1 MICCCDA
8 GYLACTG
15 YSDAL
20 ADGDNTWV
28 LELHLDEKYNNEN
41 TFEWKLTY
49 DKKTAERRTLQ
60 KRSKWRAWAEV
71 EKWRRENLSKLAGEA
86 MQITNLDR
94 TKVRRQRAEVR
105 EVSNKGHGNQGA
117 CLEECG

>member
-1 MICCCDA
+1 MATIH
-8 GYLACTG
+8 G
-15 YSDAL
+15 
-20 ADGDNTWV
+20 WV
-28 LELHLDEKYNNEN
+28 LELQLDEKYNNEN

-71 EKWRRENLSKLAGEA
+71 EKGEEKTCPILAGEA